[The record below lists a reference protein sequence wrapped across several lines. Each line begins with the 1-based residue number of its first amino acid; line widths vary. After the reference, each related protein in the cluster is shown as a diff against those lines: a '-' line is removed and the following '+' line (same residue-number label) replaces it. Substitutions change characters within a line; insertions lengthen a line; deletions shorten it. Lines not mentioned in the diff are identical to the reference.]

1 MSHTTIVSSATF
13 YVALLLLLVRLDFIQ
28 IEYVKIGVDNLHE
41 IPKVNIY
48 MCVQVLTL
56 KMMVVIVFFSLSFAM
71 CSCSHISLINSN
83 DIIPVIFKIFG
94 IVAHIFKKMAFV
106 SAFHIFPVFIC
117 HHFSFV
123 FSPDA
128 RTHTHTVS
136 FFYSTKWKWQKAKPN
151 VILYATKKNFH
162 LLSIYLL
169 CIHLMIIIIQ
179 RNEISWEC

>member
-1 MSHTTIVSSATF
+1 MSL
-13 YVALLLLLVRLDFIQ
+13 LLLLLVLLDFIQ

-48 MCVQVLTL
+48 VCAST
-56 KMMVVIVFFSLSFAM
+56 VIVFFLLSFAM
-71 CSCSHISLINSN
+71 CSCSHNSLISSS

-94 IVAHIFKKMAFV
+94 IVAHIFEKMAFV

-128 RTHTHTVS
+128 RTHTHH
-136 FFYSTKWKWQKAKPN
+136 FLFYSTKWKWQKAKPN
-151 VILYATKKNFH
+151 VILCATEKKFIF
-162 LLSIYLL
+162 SQYTCYVYI
-169 CIHLMIIIIQ
+169 
-179 RNEISWEC
+179 W